1 MKSLTNLSLL
11 GMCSLL
17 GAGVT
22 MAHDQ
27 DAERTFDLL
36 HNAEKET
43 PLGHLHLSYESRYI
57 SEGRDNLDGDAL
69 LTTSA
74 EFSLGAVSTGVWYGV
89 SPEQRY
95 EELQLS
101 LGLTREWGDW
111 SGYVTYTYLE
121 TLVDHQHDNEIGL
134 GVAWAGLP
142 AGVEATLDAYY
153 SFDADGWFG
162 ELGLN
167 REFEL
172 SQKWNI
178 SLSGVLGI
186 NQGYIADGH
195 DGVNHVAALVE
206 THYQL
211 NDSITLDIH
220 AGYTWAIDRD
230 KDLEGDANLLDKFHV
245 GVGLQWEF

>member
-1 MKSLTNLSLL
+1 MKPLTILSLL
-11 GMCSLL
+11 GVCSLL
-17 GAGVT
+17 GSGLT
-22 MAHDQ
+22 LAHEQ

-36 HNAEKET
+36 HEAEKGIQ
-43 PLGHLHLSYESRYI
+43 LGHLHLGYESRYI

-74 EFSLGAVSTGVWYGV
+74 EFSLGSVSTGVWYGV

-95 EELQLS
+95 EELQWS

-121 TLVDHQHDNEIGL
+121 TLVDHIHDDEIGI

-142 AGVEATLDAYY
+142 ADVEITLDAYY

-162 ELGLN
+162 EIGLN
-167 REFEL
+167 REFAL
-172 SQKWNI
+172 SQKFKV
-178 SLSGVLGI
+178 SLGGVLGV

-195 DGVNHVAALVE
+195 DGVNHIAALLE

-211 NDSITLDIH
+211 TDSMTLDIH
-220 AGYTWAIDRD
+220 AGQTWAIGRD
-230 KDLEGDANLLDKFHV
+230 EDLEGDIQLLDKFHV
-245 GVGLQWEF
+245 GVGLQWAF